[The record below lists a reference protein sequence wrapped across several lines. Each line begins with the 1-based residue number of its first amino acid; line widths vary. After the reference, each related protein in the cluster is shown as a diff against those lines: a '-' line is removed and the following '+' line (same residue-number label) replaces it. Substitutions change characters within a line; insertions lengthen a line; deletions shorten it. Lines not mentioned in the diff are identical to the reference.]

1 MANYSKSTNF
11 AVKDS
16 LTTGDPNKIVSGVEI
31 DTEFNSLASM
41 SSTKADKIGGATAG
55 NLATLTASGGIQDS
69 GSAVSDLY
77 NTDDLKTDLNASG
90 DMPLY
95 AVRAWVNFNGG
106 TNTIRGSGNVTSV
119 TRPATGDNIIN
130 FETEFDDANYSAV
143 GAQDLVDV
151 SNGRIISV
159 RNYTTTSVSTA
170 VRTDAGGRVDAS
182 TISVQVVR

>member
-41 SSTKADKIGGATAG
+41 SSTKTDKVGGATAG

-77 NTDDLKTDLNASG
+77 GTEDLKTDLNVTG
-90 DMPLY
+90 ETPLY
-95 AVRAWVNFNGG
+95 AVRTWVNFKG
-106 TNTIRGSGNVTSV
+106 TTSPIQINNSGNVSSITDV
-119 TRPATGDNIIN
+119 GTGQYQIN
-130 FETEFDDANYSAV
+130 FDENFEDDTYSV
-143 GAQDLVDV
+143 
-151 SNGRIISV
+151 
-159 RNYTTTSVSTA
+159 VSTSSQ
-170 VRTDAGGRVDAS
+170 VDRLPTLSTRSTSSILIRTFNIDPVDLRDAGLVNV
-182 TISVQVVR
+182 IIVR